1 LINKDN
7 NKLFLSE
14 YDYHVED
21 FLKRGASEN
30 DTWVALGPSS
40 MHKLEMKGIKYLIP
54 EQFCGLEDIEKACVN
69 QFEKVSEVC
78 KKLDLSMLDLHPF
91 LLKWDIKPFF
101 YNLWM
106 LGHVVDAVLSRYLWL
121 KSILS
126 NFPDHTVYIHKGPTS
141 PWETDQFFFGHRETI
156 WGNLLALAGWK
167 NEIILLPEDSFS
179 RDQSY
184 SDISFTR
191 SWLKNYVEYHFSVIR
206 NNSMI
211 KTIVFSFMNR
221 IWKNIIR
228 TLCEKYRMDNTYI
241 VSSLYDWQP
250 MLDLF
255 MEDGKSIFFLSDMK
269 DILKKRKSVRDIQDN
284 IIWEE
289 FVGSFPSDEIDY
301 VSLIKDRVLWIV
313 NEAPLL
319 AEKIINELERNFGS
333 NGYTVVLSALIP
345 YYSELVMRKY
355 FLQKGNTVLVYQHGS
370 VWFDRR
376 ISQRIDIGGMTN
388 ASMLLTYGEAVT
400 DAFLKSDIN
409 RQCLVKSVGS
419 TRLDKLKNVNG
430 KVSSSEHVK
439 YRILYVITSYYYS
452 RWYCGFSPPFSDRF
466 YYREQMI
473 LIKNLIKM
481 VESIGNISLTIKLH
495 PNFEEDPPWIN
506 DFKRS
511 DNVRLIR
518 DTSFV
523 ELMSDHNIIVIDSPT
538 TTLLQAIS
546 TRLPVYALTSIVKP
560 SQNDL
565 HILKKRA
572 VCCDSAESMIEVL
585 KKHIEDGSYRANV
598 DDNEYEKLYCTYLD
612 DGKSERRVYSLVK
625 DLISAN

>member
-1 LINKDN
+1 MINKDN

-30 DTWVALGPSS
+30 DTWIALGPSS

-54 EQFCGLEDIEKACVN
+54 EQFYGLEDIEKACVV
-69 QFEKVSEVC
+69 QFERISEVC
-78 KKLDLSMLDLHPF
+78 KKLDLLMLDAHPF
-91 LLKWDIKPFF
+91 LLKWGIKPFS

-106 LGHVVDAVLSRYLWL
+106 LGHVVDAVLSRFLWL
-121 KSILS
+121 TSILS
-126 NFPDHTVYIHKGPTS
+126 NFPDHTVYIHKGPIS

-179 RDQSY
+179 REQSY

-191 SWLKNYVEYHFSVIR
+191 SWLKNYVEHHFSVIR

-221 IWKNIIR
+221 IWKNIIK
-228 TLCEKYRMDNTYI
+228 TLCEKNRTDNTYI

-255 MEDGKSIFFLSDMK
+255 MKDGKSIFFLSDMK
-269 DILKKRKSVRDIQDN
+269 DILKKRKSVRNAQDSA
-284 IIWEE
+284 IWEE
-289 FVGSFPSDEIDY
+289 FVGSFPPDEIDY
-301 VSLIKDRVLWIV
+301 ISLIKDRVLWIV
-313 NEAPLL
+313 NEAPFL
-319 AEKIINELERNFGS
+319 AENIIKELETNFGN

-345 YYSELVMRKY
+345 YYSELVMRKF

-370 VWFDRR
+370 VWFDSR

-430 KVSSSEHVK
+430 KASSSEHVK

-473 LIKNLIKM
+473 LIKNLINM
-481 VESIGNISLTIKLH
+481 VESTGNIRLTIKLH

-506 DFKRS
+506 DFKHS

-518 DTSFV
+518 DTGFV
-523 ELMSDHNIIVIDSPT
+523 ELLFDHDIIVIDSPT
-538 TTLLQAIS
+538 TTLLQAVS

-565 HILKKRA
+565 QILKKRA

-585 KKHIEDGSYRANV
+585 KKHIEDGIYQANT
-598 DDNEYEKLYCTYLD
+598 DDNEYKKLYCTHLD
-612 DGKSERRVYSLVK
+612 DGKSEQRVYSLVK
-625 DLISAN
+625 DLINAN